1 MKAAKTMLAIAKQS
15 AIEKGLRI
23 VSDAKGH
30 DIVGYAFTPSEIRAI
45 YQAEG
50 FTQKTMNRHLESWV
64 QLGLIVPVGKIWYVR
79 LSEMDIEPLADL
91 AEERRARELKGDLDC
106 RYVSEASA

>member
-91 AEERRARELKGDLDC
+91 VEERRARELKGDLDC
-106 RYVSEASA
+106 LYVSEASA